1 MTAHITKHLAVTAG
15 CLCVVAAL
23 GLGTYAQAA
32 CAPGKDGDAPAIE
45 WTPELDCTATCHG
58 AQAEAMANEDT
69 QGAPPTAP
77 LPASHAT
84 PMRKAWS
91 KVMPR

>member
-32 CAPGKDGDAPAIE
+32 CAPGKDGDAPAI
-45 WTPELDCTATCHG
+45 
-58 AQAEAMANEDT
+58 
-69 QGAPPTAP
+69 
-77 LPASHAT
+77 
-84 PMRKAWS
+84 
-91 KVMPR
+91 